1 MINLDKY
8 KGHTPADEWRMVFSK
23 GAWTPSGFQHKQ
35 MDGFNIKVHDL
46 RQMQVCDY
54 EDYLVAQANQDLAR
68 DAPLLLEEVKRLRE
82 ENDLLRSMQRDG
94 IEASA
99 HALRLSSAHDH
110 LLEELKRMNRFA
122 HCAMN
127 FMSKHDLHFQFL
139 NEHGVFTAPD
149 GGSISMFIP
158 YSYKWDDE
166 TKVSSEPIQFT
177 VRGEEE

>member
-1 MINLDKY
+1 MIDTDKY
-8 KGHTPADEWRMVFSK
+8 EGHTEGPWEYFYAKNCDDWILKTPLYIHSGKGVRMKKDSV
-23 GAWTPSGFQHKQ
+23 
-35 MDGFNIKVHDL
+35 D
-46 RQMQVCDY
+46 
-54 EDYLVAQANQDLAR
+54 AQLIA
-68 DAPLLLEEVKRLRE
+68 DAPL
-82 ENDLLRSMQRDG
+82 
-94 IEASA
+94 
-99 HALRLSSAHDH
+99 

-127 FMSKHDLHFQFL
+127 FMSEHDLHFQFL

-166 TKVSSEPIQFT
+166 TKVSSESIQFN

>member
-1 MINLDKY
+1 MIDTDKY
-8 KGHTPADEWRMVFSK
+8 EGHTEGKWKLHYDDSAV
-23 GAWTPSGFQHKQ
+23 
-35 MDGFNIKVHDL
+35 DG
-46 RQMQVCDY
+46 
-54 EDYLVAQANQDLAR
+54 DYLDYGAQLDPVGALHPMSVANAQLIA
-68 DAPLLLEEVKRLRE
+68 DAPLLLAEF
-82 ENDLLRSMQRDG
+82 
-94 IEASA
+94 
-99 HALRLSSAHDH
+99 
-110 LLEELKRMNRFA
+110 KRMNRFA

-166 TKVSSEPIQFT
+166 TKVSSESIQFN

>member
-1 MINLDKY
+1 MIDTDNV
-8 KGHTPADEWRMVFSK
+8 KGGYCSK
-23 GAWTPSGFQHKQ
+23 QEMIF
-35 MDGFNIKVHDL
+35 
-46 RQMQVCDY
+46 
-54 EDYLVAQANQDLAR
+54 YLKAV
-68 DAPLLLEEVKRLRE
+68 EEVKRL
-82 ENDLLRSMQRDG
+82 
-94 IEASA
+94 
-99 HALRLSSAHDH
+99 
-110 LLEELKRMNRFA
+110 NRFA

-166 TKVSSEPIQFT
+166 TKVSSESIQFT

>member
-1 MINLDKY
+1 MIDTDKY
-8 KGHTPADEWRMVFSK
+8 EGHTEGKWKLHYDDSAI
-23 GAWTPSGFQHKQ
+23 
-35 MDGFNIKVHDL
+35 DG
-46 RQMQVCDY
+46 
-54 EDYLVAQANQDLAR
+54 DYLDYGAQLDPVGALHPMSVANAQLIA
-68 DAPLLLEEVKRLRE
+68 DAPLLLAEF
-82 ENDLLRSMQRDG
+82 
-94 IEASA
+94 
-99 HALRLSSAHDH
+99 
-110 LLEELKRMNRFA
+110 KRMNRFA

-166 TKVSSEPIQFT
+166 TKVSSEAIQFN

>member
-1 MINLDKY
+1 MIDTDKY
-8 KGHTPADEWRMVFSK
+8 EGHTEGKWKLHYDDSAI
-23 GAWTPSGFQHKQ
+23 
-35 MDGFNIKVHDL
+35 DG
-46 RQMQVCDY
+46 
-54 EDYLVAQANQDLAR
+54 DYLDYGAQLDPVGALHPMSVANAQLIA
-68 DAPLLLEEVKRLRE
+68 DAPLLLAEF
-82 ENDLLRSMQRDG
+82 
-94 IEASA
+94 
-99 HALRLSSAHDH
+99 
-110 LLEELKRMNRFA
+110 KRMNRFA

-166 TKVSSEPIQFT
+166 TKVSSESIQLN

>member
-1 MINLDKY
+1 MIDTDKY
-8 KGHTPADEWRMVFSK
+8 EGHTEGKWKLHYDDSAI
-23 GAWTPSGFQHKQ
+23 
-35 MDGFNIKVHDL
+35 DG
-46 RQMQVCDY
+46 
-54 EDYLVAQANQDLAR
+54 DYLDYGAQLDPVGALHPMSVANAQLIA
-68 DAPLLLEEVKRLRE
+68 DAPLLLAEF
-82 ENDLLRSMQRDG
+82 
-94 IEASA
+94 
-99 HALRLSSAHDH
+99 
-110 LLEELKRMNRFA
+110 KRMNRFA

-166 TKVSSEPIQFT
+166 TKVSSESIQFN